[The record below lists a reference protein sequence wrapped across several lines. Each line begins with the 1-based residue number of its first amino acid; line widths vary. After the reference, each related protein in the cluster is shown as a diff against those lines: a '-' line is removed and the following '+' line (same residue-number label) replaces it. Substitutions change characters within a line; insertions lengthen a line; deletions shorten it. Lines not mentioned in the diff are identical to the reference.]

1 MSYLILRAISEPK
14 YININL
20 KVSGVFYSIFKELF
34 WTYVL
39 LILELLQNLLC
50 LLIHHTTIDHTIG
63 PIWFDLVNPVEI
75 D

>member
-1 MSYLILRAISEPK
+1 MSYLILRAIYEPK

-34 WTYVL
+34 WPYVW

-50 LLIHHTTIDHTIG
+50 VLVHHTTIHHTIE
-63 PIWFDLVNPVEI
+63 PIWFDLVSPVEI